1 MDQWFGNI
9 ASSLAHAVSEA
20 SAQLDHALEHQPH
33 EPPLPPA
40 PQPHSLPPAPVR
52 PDSPGFF
59 SSVASLDVGSLVQK
73 GLQDAPSIDIL
84 NNLNLPAPND
94 FFASYLAPVSSSS
107 SASPALANTPAAAP
121 ASPAPPQKRP
131 APRPERKSTTDSP
144 HRIPDEPRAVV
155 SPVPPPT
162 TLDPVGSSKS
172 PSLLD
177 LGSTILS
184 PDPIADANSQRES
197 LSNHHPKVT
206 APSPNS
212 LPPAREPSVDGAT
225 SKIVKDAVD
234 TPISTAT
241 LRAAEEPE
249 LHASPEDKTVISD
262 AVSAGVDSG
271 SLSPDNQ
278 HFATLLA
285 QREKQL
291 LAASAAN
298 IALAD
303 DIENL
308 RAQIA
313 ALEAAADSRRDTIA
327 GGELLTDTAALQEFS
342 RRLETAEKAGSAALK
357 DRDKYKA
364 SLNSL
369 QISFDDTIRKL
380 AEREEKIKALL
391 EEGEKLSKNEL
402 KMSNIVKKLRA
413 KETETDTQLKDQA
426 KKIEALSIEV
436 SELKEKLFRVTE
448 SERKLGDSLK
458 NNTEITEKQAKL
470 ISKLEGELS
479 TAKAE
484 QSSLKN
490 QLERARADLQE
501 AKRLQADVTSAA
513 HAEAL
518 EAEISANEAL
528 HKQLLD
534 QQKQFTTIESA
545 LQKEV
550 FDLRSALSRVEDEA
564 NWKEA
569 RLQASDSRHE
579 DLFAEARNAD
589 RPLVRQI
596 ESLQLQHA
604 AARKDWEQI
613 EISLTTRLHEAERE
627 SLEHAE
633 REKTSV
639 QRFEELTKRFQTLE
653 YQFQRERQER
663 SRVQAEL
670 DENLTK
676 LDDADRSVSDLTA
689 KIALMKTSHAKAMEE
704 ARELFQAVDD
714 ERRRGEEQLKEERD
728 RQAARE
734 RVKVDDMKH
743 LADKAAAVA
752 VAAGSPAMP
761 SGPGAPLPSP
771 SLGFVTMRQN
781 SVSSDGFG
789 GASAAHE
796 PSGRGSFLDAGGSGF
811 PGHNMVVEK
820 LYHNLKQL
828 QGQVTSLQT
837 QLQMVTK
844 TRDELAEELVKVSE
858 ETSSTQTMVTQIE
871 SLEAQ
876 LRELNA
882 RYMAALELLGEKTEL
897 VEDLQQNIA
906 ELRKI
911 QRGELEQLLN
921 LTTGSNA

>member
-1 MDQWFGNI
+1 
-9 ASSLAHAVSEA
+9 
-20 SAQLDHALEHQPH
+20 
-33 EPPLPPA
+33 
-40 PQPHSLPPAPVR
+40 
-52 PDSPGFF
+52 
-59 SSVASLDVGSLVQK
+59 
-73 GLQDAPSIDIL
+73 
-84 NNLNLPAPND
+84 
-94 FFASYLAPVSSSS
+94 
-107 SASPALANTPAAAP
+107 
-121 ASPAPPQKRP
+121 
-131 APRPERKSTTDSP
+131 
-144 HRIPDEPRAVV
+144 
-155 SPVPPPT
+155 
-162 TLDPVGSSKS
+162 
-172 PSLLD
+172 
-177 LGSTILS
+177 
-184 PDPIADANSQRES
+184 
-197 LSNHHPKVT
+197 
-206 APSPNS
+206 
-212 LPPAREPSVDGAT
+212 
-225 SKIVKDAVD
+225 
-234 TPISTAT
+234 
-241 LRAAEEPE
+241 
-249 LHASPEDKTVISD
+249 
-262 AVSAGVDSG
+262 
-271 SLSPDNQ
+271 
-278 HFATLLA
+278 
-285 QREKQL
+285 
-291 LAASAAN
+291 
-298 IALAD
+298 
-303 DIENL
+303 
-308 RAQIA
+308 
-313 ALEAAADSRRDTIA
+313 
-327 GGELLTDTAALQEFS
+327 
-342 RRLETAEKAGSAALK
+342 
-357 DRDKYKA
+357 
-364 SLNSL
+364 
-369 QISFDDTIRKL
+369 
-380 AEREEKIKALL
+380 
-391 EEGEKLSKNEL
+391 
-402 KMSNIVKKLRA
+402 
-413 KETETDTQLKDQA
+413 
-426 KKIEALSIEV
+426 
-436 SELKEKLFRVTE
+436 
-448 SERKLGDSLK
+448 SLK

-564 NWKEA
+564 NWKEDNLRKEISCKRLISFLSTKQLQA

-704 ARELFQAVDD
+704 ARELFQANLRKAVDD

-743 LADKAAAVA
+743 LADKAAAAVA
-752 VAAGSPAMP
+752 AAAGSPAMP

-844 TRDELAEELVKVSE
+844 TR
-858 ETSSTQTMVTQIE
+858 
-871 SLEAQ
+871 
-876 LRELNA
+876 
-882 RYMAALELLGEKTEL
+882 
-897 VEDLQQNIA
+897 
-906 ELRKI
+906 
-911 QRGELEQLLN
+911 
-921 LTTGSNA
+921 